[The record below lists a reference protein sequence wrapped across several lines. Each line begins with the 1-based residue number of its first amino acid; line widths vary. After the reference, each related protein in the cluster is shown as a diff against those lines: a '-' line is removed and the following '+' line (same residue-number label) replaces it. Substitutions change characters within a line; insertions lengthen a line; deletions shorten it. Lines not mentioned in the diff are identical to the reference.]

1 MCAHLLRFFIIANNN
16 PLKLATGEIRDHF
29 LIKYF

>member
-1 MCAHLLRFFIIANNN
+1 MRVHLLSFFIIANNN
-16 PLKLATGEIRDHF
+16 PLKLTTGEIRDHV